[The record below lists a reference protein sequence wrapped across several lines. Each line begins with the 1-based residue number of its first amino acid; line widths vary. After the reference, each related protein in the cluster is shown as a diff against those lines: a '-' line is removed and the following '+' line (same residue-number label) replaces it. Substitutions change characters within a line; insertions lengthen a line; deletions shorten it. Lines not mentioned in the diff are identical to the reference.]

1 MLFSYGYNRVPGG
14 LARGDNVK
22 LFPIRNDSDHQGAL
36 ELASSLMQSEPGSS
50 DEAILDALATLI
62 DAYERKRFP
71 IEEPDPIDYLKFT
84 MDQRGLTASDLV
96 PLIGQ
101 PNRVYEVLSGKRGLS
116 IQMIRRLHRGLGIP
130 LEVLIAEPKRA

>member
-1 MLFSYGYNRVPGG
+1 
-14 LARGDNVK
+14 
-22 LFPIRNDSDHQGAL
+22 
-36 ELASSLMQSEPGSS
+36 MQSEPGSS

-71 IEEPDPIDYLKFT
+71 IGEPDPIDYLKLT

>member
-1 MLFSYGYNRVPGG
+1 
-14 LARGDNVK
+14 
-22 LFPIRNDSDHQGAL
+22 
-36 ELASSLMQSEPGSS
+36 
-50 DEAILDALATLI
+50 
-62 DAYERKRFP
+62 
-71 IEEPDPIDYLKFT
+71 

-130 LEVLIAEPKRA
+130 LEVLIAEPKRASV

>member
-1 MLFSYGYNRVPGG
+1 
-14 LARGDNVK
+14 
-22 LFPIRNDSDHQGAL
+22 
-36 ELASSLMQSEPGSS
+36 
-50 DEAILDALATLI
+50 
-62 DAYERKRFP
+62 
-71 IEEPDPIDYLKFT
+71 

-96 PLIGQ
+96 PLIDQ

>member
-1 MLFSYGYNRVPGG
+1 MIVRMVFLPVVAAG
-14 LARGDNVK
+14 L
-22 LFPIRNDSDHQGAL
+22 LW
-36 ELASSLMQSEPGSS
+36 LAAGSS
-50 DEAILDALATLI
+50 DEATLDALATLI

-71 IEEPDPIDYLKFT
+71 IEQPDPIDYLKFA

-130 LEVLIAEPKRA
+130 LEVLIAEPKRASV